1 MSNNNNNNN
10 NTKPN
15 NNNQNYSNYNQNDYN
30 SQNSYN
36 NQQQNYNNQG
46 YQEDFNQY
54 YQNYNNSNQQYQ
66 NNQQYDYSNQ
76 NYQNNNQYN
85 HTNQQYNYQQ
95 YQNYS
100 GSTNN
105 QQYQNYNS
113 TNNQQY
119 QSYNN
124 TNGQQGYN
132 QQYQNYAGYQNI
144 NTQYN
149 EQVSNNNSLNLN
161 KKKKSKF
168 ISVFS
173 SILIFGLITI
183 GSAYSYSKYTNKPI
197 SNIIPLLKKNTTEEK
212 NSSKPVEQ
220 KKEESISQFT
230 NSQLAL
236 IGRAYVHNSTDSHV
250 ETLKPDTYFTM
261 EEKNGGYLT
270 SFGTLGSNML
280 VRRIDNGI
288 EIKVIDYDKPVGQ
301 RDFKLFKKVTY
312 KEIQETFKK
321 EDMDKINKTIAEYKN
336 TNNYLSGKYKIND

>member
-1 MSNNNNNNN
+1 MSNNNS
-10 NTKPN
+10 KPN

-105 QQYQNYNS
+105 QCYQNY
-113 TNNQQY
+113 TNV
-119 QSYNN
+119 
-124 TNGQQGYN
+124 NGQQGYN

-168 ISVFS
+168 IPVFS

-288 EIKVIDYDKPVGQ
+288 EIKVIDYDKPVEQ

>member
-1 MSNNNNNNN
+1 MSNNNSKPNNNNNNY
-10 NTKPN
+10 P
-15 NNNQNYSNYNQNDYN
+15 NQNYGNYNQNEYN
-30 SQNSYN
+30 GQNSNN
-36 NQQQNYNNQG
+36 NQYQNYNEQG
-46 YQEDFNQY
+46 YQDGYNQQ

-85 HTNQQYNYQQ
+85 HANQQYNYQQ

-105 QQYQNYNS
+105 QQYQNY
-113 TNNQQY
+113 TNV
-119 QSYNN
+119 
-124 TNGQQGYN
+124 NGQQGYN

-149 EQVSNNNSLNLN
+149 EQVSNNNSLNPN

-168 ISVFS
+168 VPVFS

-183 GSAYSYSKYTNKPI
+183 GSVYSYSKYTNKPI

-288 EIKVIDYDKPVGQ
+288 KIKVIDYDKPVGQ

-321 EDMDKINKTIAEYKN
+321 EDMNKINKTIAEYKN
-336 TNNYLSGKYKIND
+336 TNNYISGKYRIND

>member
-1 MSNNNNNNN
+1 MSNNNS
-10 NTKPN
+10 KP
-15 NNNQNYSNYNQNDYN
+15 NYSNYNQNDYN

-66 NNQQYDYSNQ
+66 NNQQYNYSNQ

-105 QQYQNYNS
+105 QCYQNY
-113 TNNQQY
+113 TNV
-119 QSYNN
+119 
-124 TNGQQGYN
+124 NGQQGYN

-149 EQVSNNNSLNLN
+149 EQVLNNNSLNLN

-168 ISVFS
+168 IPVFS

>member
-1 MSNNNNNNN
+1 MRRDFMSNNNS
-10 NTKPN
+10 KPN

-105 QQYQNYNS
+105 QCYQNY
-113 TNNQQY
+113 TNV
-119 QSYNN
+119 
-124 TNGQQGYN
+124 NGQQGYN

-168 ISVFS
+168 IPVFS

-288 EIKVIDYDKPVGQ
+288 EIKVIDYDKPVEQ

>member
-1 MSNNNNNNN
+1 MSNNNSKPNNNN
-10 NTKPN
+10 NN

-54 YQNYNNSNQQYQ
+54 YQNYNNSNQQYP

-85 HTNQQYNYQQ
+85 HANQRYNYQQ

-100 GSTNN
+100 GLTNN
-105 QQYQNYNS
+105 QQYQNY
-113 TNNQQY
+113 TNV
-119 QSYNN
+119 
-124 TNGQQGYN
+124 NGQQGYN

-168 ISVFS
+168 IPVFS

-183 GSAYSYSKYTNKPI
+183 GSTYSYSKYTNKPI
-197 SNIIPLLKKNTTEEK
+197 SSIIPLFKKNTTDK
-212 NSSKPVEQ
+212 TISSKTVEQ

>member
-1 MSNNNNNNN
+1 MSNNNSKPNNNN
-10 NTKPN
+10 NN

-66 NNQQYDYSNQ
+66 NNQQYNYSNQ

-105 QQYQNYNS
+105 QCYQNY
-113 TNNQQY
+113 TNV
-119 QSYNN
+119 
-124 TNGQQGYN
+124 NGQQGYN

-149 EQVSNNNSLNLN
+149 EQVLNNNSLNLN

-168 ISVFS
+168 IPVFS